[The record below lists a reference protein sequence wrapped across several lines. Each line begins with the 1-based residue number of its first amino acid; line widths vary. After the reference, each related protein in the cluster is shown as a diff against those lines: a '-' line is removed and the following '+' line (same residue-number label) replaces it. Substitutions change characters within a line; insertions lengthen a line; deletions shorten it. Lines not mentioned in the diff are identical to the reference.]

1 MVLLES
7 AGWLSLCLLAG
18 VVHAVHTMSWRAR
31 LEQAPHVGVEQLLEE
46 LSRTDVRSLPP
57 RAWVSRNQ
65 SPAYASSNQGN
76 SLKGTK
82 NRSTNRE
89 LHAVRERGVKR
100 SNIPLNA
107 SSAEDWD
114 ELPGIGP
121 VLSKRI
127 VAYRQSIGG
136 FASITQLHHVY
147 GLDSAIIE
155 SWSARIVL
163 DTALI
168 TGVCVDSVTFGWLAR
183 HPEFGPEAARRILSA
198 RGRGVEDVEVLR
210 QRLRANQEEWLAW
223 RPYLMDCPSV
233 DSLQ

>member
-57 RAWVSRNQ
+57 RAWVFRKQ
-65 SPAYASSNQGN
+65 TPAYASSNQGTTRKTTR
-76 SLKGTK
+76 KGS
-82 NRSTNRE
+82 N
-89 LHAVRERGVKR
+89 HALNKFPAQGNTR

-107 SSAEDWD
+107 SKAEDWD
-114 ELPGIGP
+114 ALPGIGP

-136 FASITQLHHVY
+136 FASIDQLHHVY
-147 GLDSAIIE
+147 GLDSSTIE
-155 SWSARIVL
+155 SWSSRIVL
-163 DTALI
+163 DSDGIEGMCL
-168 TGVCVDSVTFGWLAR
+168 DSLTFGWLAR
-183 HPEFGPEAARRILSA
+183 HPAFGPESARRILTA
-198 RGRGVEDVEVLR
+198 RGRGVENVEALR
-210 QRLRANQEEWLAW
+210 YRLRANQEEWLAW
-223 RPYLMDCPSV
+223 QPYLVACPSV